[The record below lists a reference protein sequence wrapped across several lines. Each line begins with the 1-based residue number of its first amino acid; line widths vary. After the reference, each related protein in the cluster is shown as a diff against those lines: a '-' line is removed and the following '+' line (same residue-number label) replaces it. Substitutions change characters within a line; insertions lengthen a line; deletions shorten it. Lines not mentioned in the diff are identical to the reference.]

1 MELEHIND
9 GNVRITITK
18 EDLADRG
25 LTLIDLMSNQ
35 QAVEE
40 FFYTILDEAG
50 IADEFQES
58 SVLSFQVI
66 PKDNQLEVYVSRD
79 DAVMEDTF
87 EKFLSGFSKSSEEIS
102 AKKSDA
108 EVAANENNAQENS
121 SQEFVYFSLEFN
133 DFENIILLAKDLFI
147 EAEATE
153 LYKLKDKY
161 YLIILLN
168 QLELGHTHVQDIL
181 GRVIEYGEKS
191 PITRDYLVEYG
202 QSIVQYDA
210 IEIIRKNF

>member
-50 IADEFQES
+50 IADEFQDS
-58 SVLSFQVI
+58 SVLSFQVV
-66 PKDNQLEVYVSRD
+66 PKDNSLEVYVSRD
-79 DAVMEDTF
+79 DVAMEDTVERILKSM
-87 EKFLSGFSKSSEEIS
+87 EKQPSTDELQDNANDDIQKTNEGKTEE
-102 AKKSDA
+102 
-108 EVAANENNAQENS
+108 V
-121 SQEFVYFSLEFN
+121 QEFVYFSIEFN
-133 DFENIILLAKDLFI
+133 NFEDIITLAKDLFI
-147 EAEATE
+147 EADATE
-153 LYKLKDKY
+153 LYKLNNKF

-168 QLELGHTHVQDIL
+168 QLELGQTQVQDIL
-181 GRVIEYGEKS
+181 GRVIEYGEKTS
-191 PITRDYLVEYG
+191 ITRDVLVEYG
-202 QSIVQYDA
+202 QPILQYDA
-210 IEIIRKNF
+210 IEVIRKNF